1 MKYLM
6 AIDAGTGSVRAVV
19 FDTNGT
25 QVGVAQK
32 EWTHREDP
40 RWPGSMDFDWKHNW
54 DLARGCVREV
64 LASTG
69 VDPADV
75 AAVSTTC
82 MREGILLYDADG
94 NEIWACAN
102 VDARSNDEVAQLI
115 EKDPG
120 LERELYLESGQ
131 TYALGALPRLL
142 WVKNKMPEV
151 YERAATLG
159 MFNDWLIYHLTGVLA
174 VEPSNGSTTGIMSLE
189 KRDWDPSISERCGLR
204 SDLFKPVLECGS
216 LAGHVSAQGASDTGL
231 AEGTPVVVGGGD
243 CQLGMIGV
251 DACLPGQAGVFGG
264 SFWQYEFNTASP
276 KTDDHCRVRVNCHAV
291 PGVWQYEALAFKP
304 GLVMRW
310 FRDAFCQE
318 EKRIAAESGTSAY
331 DLMDERAAEVPVGA
345 GGMVCCFS
353 DIMNF
358 IHWTHAAPTFT
369 NFELDPDKYNKY
381 TFYRADPREHSPS
394 RQGPHRAGARVHG
407 QRTRRAGLCRWC
419 LLQRP
424 LGSDCERRYQ
434 QARARACGKGG
445 NSPGRRHYRRLRRW
459 HLPQHRRGRTPGGE
473 DREDLHARRSKPRHV
488 REALRDVAQGLRRP
502 AWPERAGH
510 HKEHVERARHQ
521 VDPCPR
527 GRRTRAAAA
536 PAAGPCRRTTTH
548 NRKD

>member
-6 AIDAGTGSVRAVV
+6 AIDAGTGSVRAVL

-25 QVGVAQK
+25 QMGVAQK

-54 DLARGCVREV
+54 DLARSCVSEV

-69 VDPADV
+69 IDSADV

-115 EKDPG
+115 AKDPD

-151 YERAATLG
+151 YERAASIG

-204 SDLFKPVLECGS
+204 TDLFKPVLECGS
-216 LAGHVSAQGASDTGL
+216 LAGHVNAQGARDTGL

-276 KTDDHCRVRVNCHAV
+276 KTDENCRVRVNCHAV

-318 EKRIAAESGTSAY
+318 EKRIAAETGESAY

-353 DIMNF
+353 DIMNY
-358 IHWTHAAPTFT
+358 IHWTHSAPTFT
-369 NFELDPDKYNKY
+369 NFELDPERYNKY
-381 TFYRADPREHSPS
+381 TFYRAILENT
-394 RQGPHRAGARVHG
+394 A
-407 QRTRRAGLCRWC
+407 
-419 LLQRP
+419 LLV
-424 LGSDCERRYQ
+424 
-434 QARARACGKGG
+434 KG
-445 NSPGRRHYRRLRRW
+445 HIEL
-459 HLPQHRRGRTPGGE
+459 
-473 DREDLHARRSKPRHV
+473 V
-488 REALRDVAQGLRRP
+488 REFTGNEPEELVFAGGASYSDLWAQIVSDVTNKPVRVPVVKEATALGAAILAGYGVGIYPSVAEGAHRVVKIEKTFSPDAANHATYERLYETWRKVYAAQLGLSEQGITKSM
-502 AWPERAGH
+502 WS
-510 HKEHVERARHQ
+510 
-521 VDPCPR
+521 
-527 GRRTRAAAA
+527 A
-536 PAAGPCRRTTTH
+536 PGI
-548 NRKD
+548 K